1 MMVTPVLCE
10 LIVSGCLMPLEPQH
24 DKPRLQDALL
34 LLGASAVCAGLFYL
48 FIGKLAESLFY
59 GALVGCAL
67 AAIGVEFV
75 KFVRS
80 YRAEHG
86 EGRVG
91 PAVLSLV
98 TQAFRIGFLSTFSR
112 ILKELFKLL
121 GVKIVVSI
129 VIAASAW
136 FALSAHGPF

>member
-1 MMVTPVLCE
+1 MVTPVLRE

-34 LLGASAVCAGLFYL
+34 LLGASAVCAGLFYF

-86 EGRVG
+86 ESRVG

-98 TQAFRIGFLSTFSR
+98 TQAFRIGFLSTFSK

-136 FALSAHGPF
+136 FALSGHGPF